1 MASRSYL
8 LNGALFILIGLQV
21 QAAVHEINPQG
32 VGRLLLTTVAV
43 WLSLIMIRF
52 VFQTA
57 SIAVIRVLDRRP
69 SQRQRRM
76 TYRARIVSSISG
88 FRGAVSLAIALS
100 VPSALND
107 GTPLRGRDDIVF
119 ISAGVIVLTML
130 VQGPLLPTVVRWAR
144 LPEEPEEEE
153 LRLAELAVASA
164 AVSAVDELAGQLRI
178 STNVHDRV
186 ARDYR
191 SPGLGQRA

>member
-69 SQRQRRM
+69 SH
-76 TYRARIVSSISG
+76 
-88 FRGAVSLAIALS
+88 
-100 VPSALND
+100 D
-107 GTPLRGRDDIVF
+107 
-119 ISAGVIVLTML
+119 SAG
-130 VQGPLLPTVVRWAR
+130 
-144 LPEEPEEEE
+144 
-153 LRLAELAVASA
+153 
-164 AVSAVDELAGQLRI
+164 
-178 STNVHDRV
+178 
-186 ARDYR
+186 
-191 SPGLGQRA
+191 